1 MPDKPT
7 LSMGREFLAIPG
19 PSVMP
24 DAVLR
29 AMHRAAPNIYEGDLV
44 EMTHGIVADL
54 RKVARTK
61 HNATIYVC
69 NGHGGWEAALTNV
82 LGPGDKALSVSVGYF
97 GQGWANTAQ
106 AQGVEVQRLNFFD
119 RGCVDLDVVADALKA
134 DTNHEIKVL
143 LGTHVDTATS
153 IRTDPRVLREV
164 LDATGHPAL
173 LAMDCIASMACD
185 RFEMDDW
192 GVDIAV
198 TGSQKGL
205 MVPPG
210 LAFVFF
216 SDKAAEVRKG
226 RDLVQQYWDWV
237 PRANP
242 QAFPQH
248 FGGTAPTHHLHGLRA
263 ALDLL
268 MGEGMENVW
277 ARHAA
282 LARAIWAACDAWGT
296 DGPLEMNVPDPAN
309 RSHAVT
315 GLRLEGDQGTRLRQ
329 WVEENVGLTLGIGLG
344 FALRGQPEWD
354 RHFRIGH
361 MGYLNGQMV
370 MGALGGIEAGLTA
383 LDIAHGDGALSAAA
397 RVIAAGPVFD
407 A

>member
-1 MPDKPT
+1 MSDKAT
-7 LSMGREFLAIPG
+7 LAQGRDYLAIPG

-24 DAVLR
+24 DAVLN

-44 EMTHGIVADL
+44 EMTHGIVKDL
-54 RKVARTK
+54 RRVARTR
-61 HNATIYVC
+61 HNAAIYIC

-82 LGPGDKALSVSVGYF
+82 MGPGDKALSASVGYF
-97 GQGWANTAQ
+97 GQGWAATAE
-106 AQGVEVQRLNFFD
+106 AQGVNVQMLNFRQ
-119 RGCVDLDVVADALKA
+119 RGSVDLDAVADALKA
-134 DTNHEIKVL
+134 DKTHQIKVL

-153 IRTDPRVLREV
+153 VRTDPRGLREV

-173 LAMDCIASMACD
+173 LAMDCIASMGCD

-216 SDKAAEVRKG
+216 SDKAAEMRKT
-226 RDLVQQYWDWV
+226 RQNVFNYWDWT

-242 QAFPQH
+242 EFFPQH
-248 FGGTAPTHHLHGLRA
+248 FGGTAPTHHLYGLRA
-263 ALDLL
+263 ALDLIH
-268 MGEGMENVW
+268 GEGMENVW

-282 LARAIWAACDAWGT
+282 LARAIWAACEAWGQE
-296 DGPLEMNVPDPAN
+296 GPLEMLVTDPAL

-315 GLRLEGDQGTRLRQ
+315 GLKLSGDQGTRLRE
-329 WVEENVGLTLGIGLG
+329 WVEQQIGLTLGIGLG
-344 FALRGQPEWD
+344 FAMKGDPEWD
-354 RHFRIGH
+354 RYFRIGH

-370 MGALGGIEAGLTA
+370 MGLLGGIEAGMKA
-383 LDIAHGDGALSAAA
+383 QGIPHGAGALSAAA
-397 RVIAAGPVFD
+397 EVIAAGPVFD
-407 A
+407 D